1 MARIRTI
8 KPEFFTS
15 EDIVEL
21 DPLARLLYIATWCE
35 ADKEGRL
42 VWKPKTFKMRY
53 FPADDCD
60 IDALCDQLT
69 KSGLVKLYG
78 DCLAYIPNFLKHQHI
93 NPRESVSSLPA
104 PEDAEIIHPRKITKS
119 VRESVMERDENMCVR
134 CGSED
139 DLTLDHILPQ
149 SLDGPHIEENLRVL
163 CRKCNSARPVS
174 GAALAEDLLRDGY
187 TKDLLRVKFG
197 IDASP
202 RVATEETRVATEETR
217 AGRKEGK
224 EGKGKVVAS
233 KRETPIADDFAI
245 SENVRKWAEENG
257 HDQLDAHF
265 ANFVD
270 SCRAKGYKY
279 IDWDAAFRKAIAANW
294 AKVTITPKVEN
305 PDELIALPNGQQI
318 TRARQQWL
326 MDKLS

>member
-60 IDALCDQLT
+60 IDALSDALVT
-69 KSGLVKLYG
+69 RGLVCLYG
-78 DCLAYIPNFLKHQHI
+78 ENFAYIPSFKDHQHI
-93 NPRESVSSLPA
+93 NPREKDSVIP
-104 PEDAEIIHPRKITKS
+104 DQK
-119 VRESVMERDENMCVR
+119 
-134 CGSED
+134 
-139 DLTLDHILPQ
+139 DH
-149 SLDGPHIEENLRVL
+149 
-163 CRKCNSARPVS
+163 
-174 GAALAEDLLRDGY
+174 
-187 TKDLLRVKFG
+187 
-197 IDASP
+197 ASP
-202 RVATEETRVATEETR
+202 RVTDATVTVNAR
-217 AGRKEGK
+217 AGRKEGR
-224 EGKGKVVAS
+224 EGKGREVAP
-233 KRETPIADDFAI
+233 KRETLIPDDFSI
-245 SENVRKWAEENG
+245 SESVKSWAEKNG
-257 HDQLDAHF
+257 HSQLNVHL

-270 SCRAKGYKY
+270 SSKAKGYKY